1 MEERIIT
8 AAIGAAFVGVGILC
22 ALLIPR
28 INRFRATLRKPA
40 NPRRALSVFT
50 AYGIRNYIGFCIGTV
65 LFGLLLIFVGATDR
79 VHGWER
85 Q

>member
-8 AAIGAAFVGVGILC
+8 AVIGAAFVGVGVLC

-28 INRFRATLRKPA
+28 INRFRATLRKPVA
-40 NPRRALSVFT
+40 PKRALTVFK

-65 LFGLLLIFVGATDR
+65 LFGLLLIFVGVTDR
-79 VHGWER
+79 VHGWDR